1 MTGRQGVLV
10 RRTGDQRR
18 IELRA
23 ALGVFIV
30 LVSVAPLSA
39 QPGNPL
45 GGTAETDGST
55 LQKLTAAFGS
65 PPTLASWQGSNP
77 CTGTWVGIG
86 CTLVNGAQRVTSLN
100 LNGMGL
106 NGTLP
111 DSLIQLTTLQIMN
124 LSSNAIGGSLPSN
137 WGWNNVFTQLQV
149 ITLDDNKLSGS
160 LPSSYSNPNA
170 FKSLIVLNMDRNNL
184 SGSLPAS
191 WGSPGALPAL
201 RVLAAKSNSLEG
213 ALPAAWGNSSTA
225 LPSLTILSL
234 DANKLSGPLPPSWAT
249 GWPSLSLLTLTDN
262 SLDGTLPT
270 EWGGAKAFPKLTI
283 MALNSNNF
291 SGSFP
296 ESWAA
301 NTAFPNMRNSGN
313 GIVLQPGNDLLSG
326 SVPLG
331 TPYPV
336 LRYEGG
342 TSYTMCSAFP
352 CRSLA
357 PAPGP
362 GMSAMAPA
370 PMVLMPGAS
379 GGLPAPATA
388 PALGGPAAAPAPGVG
403 GASAGGQTIVAT
415 LDLVGQGLNPL
426 SSKDSDALLGV
437 ISKII
442 APHNA
447 TVSSVRLGQVQD
459 LVAAAPAPGIQVQ
472 NTRRRQLL
480 TTSRYL
486 AEGGPGSQA
495 QVLISTRPGASNSDV
510 QSVVGTLATAAS
522 SGQLLYDL
530 KAAGIPVDQVSL
542 GAPAFRPTPPAGQPS
557 PASGQPSGQP
567 ATVAN
572 AAAPSAPAASSGTG
586 IGLGAIIGIV
596 VGAVVALLIAA
607 LVAFFVARRRRARED
622 RKSLKPSPSVPAVP
636 PPTSPQSPA
645 LVRGRSFEAGT
656 KRPGVVGSSVTASAA
671 PDTPKSGKTNVIPYS
686 QYRKSRLDSIRNDL
700 GLSGAGS
707 PRPGAA
713 PKGSHL

>member
-1 MTGRQGVLV
+1 MAWEAVPCLSR
-10 RRTGDQRR
+10 RRT
-18 IELRA
+18 ELRA
-23 ALGVFIV
+23 TLCIAIV
-30 LVSVAPLSA
+30 LVSVASVFA

-45 GGTAETDGST
+45 GGTAETDGSA
-55 LQKLTAAFGS
+55 LQKLPAAFGN

-86 CTLVNGAQRVTSLN
+86 CSLVNGAQRVTSLN

-124 LSSNAIGGSLPSN
+124 LSSNAIGGSLPTN

-149 ITLDDNKLSGS
+149 ITLDDNNLSGS

-201 RVLAAKSNSLEG
+201 RVLAAKSNSLDG
-213 ALPAAWGNSSTA
+213 PLPAAWGNSSTA

-234 DANKLSGPLPPSWAT
+234 DANKLSGALPPSWSA

-262 SLDGTLPT
+262 SLGGNLPT

-283 MALNSNNF
+283 MALNGNNF

-301 NTAFPNMRNSGN
+301 NTAFASMRNSGN
-313 GIVLQPGNDLLSG
+313 GIVLQPGNELLSG

-352 CRSLA
+352 CRPLA
-357 PAPGP
+357 PALGP
-362 GMSAMAPA
+362 GMLAMAPA
-370 PMVLMPGAS
+370 PMVLMPSAS

-388 PALGGPAAAPAPGVG
+388 PTPGPAAAAV
-403 GASAGGQTIVAT
+403 GGQTIVAT

-459 LVAAAPAPGIQVQ
+459 LVAAAPSPGIQVH
-472 NTRRRQLL
+472 NVRRRQLL
-480 TTSRYL
+480 TTGRYL

-495 QVLISTRPGASNSDV
+495 QVLISTQPGASNSDV
-510 QSVVGTLATAAS
+510 QSIVGTLATAAS

-542 GAPAFRPTPPAGQPS
+542 GAPAFQPAGQPV
-557 PASGQPSGQP
+557 
-567 ATVAN
+567 TVAG
-572 AAAPSAPAASSGTG
+572 AAAPAPPAASSGAG

-645 LVRGRSFEAGT
+645 LTRGRSAEAGT
-656 KRPGVVGSSVTASAA
+656 KSPRVAGSSVTASAA
-671 PDTPKSGKTNVIPYS
+671 PDTPKAGKTNVIPYS

-707 PRPGAA
+707 ARPDAAGAQSSQITPR
-713 PKGSHL
+713 GSGQMSPLITPRTGHSA